1 MRLRAW
7 LQSPGVQ
14 LDVVAGIVD
23 GILTALTI
31 TAAKIL
37 GGDGGGAGG
46 VDLSLAMRVSLAAGL
61 TTIVAFFLAHY
72 AQLRSGL
79 NRAEHQL
86 NVLRHGRLAT
96 SDLGRKVLQEALE
109 GATVAAMCSV
119 LGAFVP
125 LIVGILLPAPPWLGC
140 AVSIA
145 ILGALGGLLARSF
158 EGSIAI
164 WTAALA
170 LAGVTFTGIGVAL
183 RIAG

>member
-1 MRLRAW
+1 MMLGAW
-7 LQSPGVQ
+7 WQRPGVR

-31 TAAKIL
+31 TAAKFL
-37 GGDGGGAGG
+37 DGGAGG

-79 NRAEHQL
+79 NRAERQL

-96 SDLGRKVLQEALE
+96 SDLGRKVLQEAIE
-109 GATVAAMCSV
+109 GATVAAACSV

-125 LIVGILLPAPPWLGC
+125 LIIGILLPSPPWLGC
-140 AVSIA
+140 ADRKSV
-145 ILGALGGLLARSF
+145 
-158 EGSIAI
+158 
-164 WTAALA
+164 
-170 LAGVTFTGIGVAL
+170 V
-183 RIAG
+183 